1 MTARKRKSPNS
12 RKKKPSIAALAA
24 GGVAAGLRGLGRAAS
39 RHPAAFG
46 GSAAFAVVFSFVAAN
61 AMWYQ
66 PGAHPSPFLRT
77 RMPPGTTGTPVTS
90 NGAEESRKALPATR
104 VTTFVIEREDQLQDD
119 GADAGGPQK
128 SEVVLE
134 IQKQLALRGFFE
146 GDADGLMGPETSSA
160 IARFERQSGRVE
172 TGRADAAMLALLVQ
186 TGETEVAAVDDGTAG
201 VIDGIATPRER
212 PFEETSDAGVSIDP
226 VAAAILE
233 AEGAAQADKRAE
245 IPVQS
250 EMVMEIQKGLSNIA
264 YSDIA
269 VDGIA
274 GEQTK
279 AAIRHFEKHYRLPET
294 GTPNEKVLE
303 KLKEIGAL

>member
-1 MTARKRKSPNS
+1 MTARKRKSPNT

-24 GGVAAGLRGLGRAAS
+24 GGLAAGARGLGRAAS

-66 PGAHPSPFLRT
+66 PGSHPSPFLRT
-77 RMPPGTTGTPVTS
+77 RMPPGADVTKAGETRTG
-90 NGAEESRKALPATR
+90 LPATR
-104 VTTFVIEREDQLQDD
+104 VTTFVIEREDQLQS
-119 GADAGGPQK
+119 GNEGNRPEK
-128 SEVVLE
+128 SAVVLE

-172 TGRADAAMLALLVQ
+172 TGRADAQMLALLVQ
-186 TGETEVAAVDDGTAG
+186 GEADRVAAVIEDADAGTG
-201 VIDGIATPRER
+201 ITGGIATPRER
-212 PFEETSDAGVSIDP
+212 PFEEASATDAGIDP
-226 VAAAILE
+226 VAAAILNAE
-233 AEGAAQADKRAE
+233 ADRQADKRAE
-245 IPVQS
+245 IPAQS
-250 EMVMEIQKGLSNIA
+250 GMVMEIQKGLSNIA
-264 YSDIA
+264 YSNIA

-294 GTPNEKVLE
+294 GTPNEKVLK

>member
-1 MTARKRKSPNS
+1 MTARKRKSPNT
-12 RKKKPSIAALAA
+12 KKKKTSL
-24 GGVAAGLRGLGRAAS
+24 AGLVVRGLGAGVRGLGRAAS
-39 RHPAAFG
+39 RHPAGFG

-77 RMPPGTTGTPVTS
+77 RMPAGTAGTAVTS
-90 NGAEESRKALPATR
+90 SGAEESRKGLPATR
-104 VTTFVIEREDQLQDD
+104 VTTFVIEREDQLQAE
-119 GADAGGPQK
+119 GAEAHSPQK

-146 GDADGLMGPETSSA
+146 GDADGLMGPKTSSA

-186 TGETEVAAVDDGTAG
+186 GEETQIAAVQSDDTGI
-201 VIDGIATPRER
+201 VDGIATPQQR
-212 PFEETSDAGVSIDP
+212 PFEQASATDMGIDP

-233 AEGAAQADKRAE
+233 AEGEGQADKPRD

-264 YSDIA
+264 YSNIA

-294 GTPNEKVLE
+294 GTPNEKVLK

>member
-1 MTARKRKSPNS
+1 MTARKRKSPNT
-12 RKKKPSIAALAA
+12 KKKKTSLAGLVVRGMAA
-24 GGVAAGLRGLGRAAS
+24 GVRGLGRAAS

-77 RMPPGTTGTPVTS
+77 RMPLGTAGTAVTS
-90 NGAEESRKALPATR
+90 SGAEETRKGLPATR
-104 VTTFVIEREDQLQDD
+104 VTTFVIEREDQLQ
-119 GADAGGPQK
+119 AGGAEAHSQQK

-146 GDADGLMGPETSSA
+146 GDADGLMGPKTSSA

-186 TGETEVAAVDDGTAG
+186 GEETQIAAAKDETDIV
-201 VIDGIATPRER
+201 DGIATPRPR
-212 PFEETSDAGVSIDP
+212 PFEEASATDMGIDP
-226 VAAAILE
+226 VAAAIRDAE
-233 AEGAAQADKRAE
+233 AEGQARKPRD

-264 YSDIA
+264 YSNIA

-279 AAIRHFEKHYRLPET
+279 SAIRHFEKHYRLPET
-294 GTPNEKVLE
+294 GTPNEKVLK

>member
-1 MTARKRKSPNS
+1 MTARKRKSPNT
-12 RKKKPSIAALAA
+12 KKKKTSL
-24 GGVAAGLRGLGRAAS
+24 AGLALRGLGAGARGLGRAAS
-39 RHPAAFG
+39 RHPASFG

-77 RMPPGTTGTPVTS
+77 RMPPGTTGTAVTG
-90 NGAEESRKALPATR
+90 NGAQESRTGLPATR
-104 VTTFVIEREDQLQDD
+104 VTTFVIEREDQKQAD
-119 GADAGGPQK
+119 GADARRPEK
-128 SEVVLE
+128 TAVVLE

-146 GDADGLMGPETSSA
+146 GDADGLMGPKTSSA

-186 TGETEVAAVDDGTAG
+186 GEETQTAG
-201 VIDGIATPRER
+201 VQSDTGIVEGIATPQQR
-212 PFEETSDAGVSIDP
+212 PFEQASATQLGIDP
-226 VAAAILE
+226 VAAAILDAE
-233 AEGAAQADKRAE
+233 AEGQARKPRD

-264 YSDIA
+264 YSNIT

-294 GTPNEKVLE
+294 GTPNENVLK